1 VYDIRHAP
9 GWPLQA
15 VEFLRESGPES
26 IKCARRLLPAL
37 VTPRNVV
44 SFRSG
49 ADPRPSMASALP
61 ENKIGVGT
69 LLVGKYRVGREL
81 GRGGMAAVYECEHVN
96 IGKRVAVK
104 VLAAEL
110 ANSAIVIER
119 FMREARAAAS
129 VKSPYIVEV
138 YDSGRLEDG
147 RPFIAME
154 LLDGESLYDR
164 MARVRLIDPQTTV
177 RIIGQ
182 VAKGLMKAHAIG
194 IVHRDLKPEN
204 IHLCK
209 GEDGEEVAKILDFGL
224 AKFYSPVKTDEKTAR
239 LTREGAVFGTPAYMS
254 PEQVKG
260 QGSVDH
266 RADLWALGCMAYEC
280 LTGRP
285 VWNTEQG
292 VAMTFAAI
300 AASPLPVPSRFR
312 PDLPVAFDGWFRK
325 ALERDPNARFQTA
338 KELADELARALDA
351 GPISLV
357 SASGAPSQIEL
368 EAIAALQEVQRAEDG
383 PSSIRGSGIKA
394 AVPQVGQVDEASEPL
409 DLLTL
414 SSRNL
419 SATDLPPTAAPEG
432 PPPSSQAPRKRGGVG
447 KLFLWLGVLGALGA
461 GGWFGYIKVLRPQ
474 LLALRTPPPAAPATT
489 PTASAPPSASAPV
502 VPPPPE
508 QPKWMTTI
516 EEGQQLLLAGD
527 GDGALRK
534 FKDASDAGGGAVAK
548 SFLDQVKLGTATTG
562 PCKMVAFSH
571 PRLGYGGNVGRPA
584 VAATSKGA
592 VVAWTDDHEQPGHD
606 HVYSVLLDA
615 SGKPTS
621 AVRDLT
627 PEADYAMR
635 PELLAV
641 DDRVVLLFWDKSGRE
656 PGVKARWLDA
666 DGRIDGM
673 SVAIGASKP
682 GLYWPSIERAPDGSG
697 FWVAWQASPD
707 KDGDDV
713 FLRHLDAELAPKG
726 PEVRAT
732 DYAPD
737 KGKTQVSAPSVA
749 LSSTNLF
756 VAYAL
761 DRDKQHSIERMRLP
775 LALPDLQT
783 GGLPD
788 KTTKAELSDTVVVNE
803 DKVGGDY
810 PSIGCT
816 KDACFLVWHEV
827 DKGAQDK
834 GAQAALIDPVRGT
847 LLWRKRFAP
856 KGGHPAVA
864 FADDGLAELAF
875 YEAGR
880 VRVAAISRDGVGTT
894 STFAKVTGDEPRP
907 WIAPGR
913 THGEWVVSWLDIE
926 AAHTEAFVARLQCRN

>member
-1 VYDIRHAP
+1 
-9 GWPLQA
+9 
-15 VEFLRESGPES
+15 
-26 IKCARRLLPAL
+26 
-37 VTPRNVV
+37 
-44 SFRSG
+44 
-49 ADPRPSMASALP
+49 MASAQP
-61 ENKIGVGT
+61 ENKIGSGT
-69 LLVGKYRVGREL
+69 LLVGKYRVTREL
-81 GRGGMAAVYECEHVN
+81 GRGGMAAVYEAEHVN

-119 FMREARAAAS
+119 FVREARAAAS

-154 LLDGESLYDR
+154 LLEGESLYDR
-164 MARVRLIDPQTTV
+164 MARVRLIDPTTTV

-209 GEDGEEVAKILDFGL
+209 TEDGDEIAKILDFGL

-260 QGSVDH
+260 QGNVDH

-300 AASPLPVPSRFR
+300 ATSPLPLPSRFR
-312 PDLPVAFDGWFRK
+312 PDLPPAFDTWFRK
-325 ALERDPNARFQTA
+325 ALERSADKRFQTA
-338 KELADELARALDA
+338 KELAEELAKALET
-351 GPISLV
+351 GPISLLNV
-357 SASGAPSQIEL
+357 GGPPSQMDI
-368 EAIAALQEVQRAEDG
+368 EAIAALQEIPHAAGDTS
-383 PSSIRGSGIKA
+383 PSSQRGSGIKA
-394 AVPQVGQVDEASEPL
+394 AKTDLDEESAPL

-419 SATDLPPTAAPEG
+419 SADDLTASPDTAAP
-432 PPPSSQAPRKRGGVG
+432 SSRTKRKTSGAGRV
-447 KLFLWLGVLGALGA
+447 LLWAAALGALGT
-461 GGWFGYIKVLRPQ
+461 GGWFGYVKVLRPR
-474 LLALRTPPPAAPATT
+474 LAAKAAPVA
-489 PTASAPPSASAPV
+489 APPLTPASVPATDSAQ

-508 QPKWMTTI
+508 QPKWMVPV
-516 EEGQQLLLAGD
+516 EEGQQLLASGD
-527 GDGALRK
+527 ADGAMRK
-534 FKDASDAGGGAVAK
+534 FKDASDAGGGAVAR
-548 SFLDQVKLGTATTG
+548 SFLDQVKLGSGTTG
-562 PCKMVAFSH
+562 PCKMAALSH

-584 VAATSKGA
+584 VAVTSKGA

-615 SGKPTS
+615 SGRPTS
-621 AVRDLT
+621 APRDLT

-635 PELLAV
+635 PALLSAGE
-641 DDRVVLLFWDKSGRE
+641 RVVLLFWDKSGHE
-656 PGVKARWLDA
+656 PGVKVRWLDA
-666 DGRIDGM
+666 DGRIGGM
-673 SVAIGASKP
+673 SVAVNATKP
-682 GLYWPSIERAPDGSG
+682 GLFWPAIERAPDGNS
-697 FWVAWQASPD
+697 FWVTWQASPA

-713 FLRHLDAELAPKG
+713 YLRRLDAELAPQG
-726 PEVRAT
+726 PEARLT

-737 KGKTQVSAPSVA
+737 KGKTAQVSAPSIAVSNA
-749 LSSTNLF
+749 NLF

-761 DRDKQHSIERMRLP
+761 ERDKQHSIERMRVPLNLP
-775 LALPDLQT
+775 ELQT
-783 GGLPD
+783 GGLPE
-788 KTTKAELSDTVVVNE
+788 KTGKAELSDTIAVNE
-803 DKVGGDY
+803 DKVGGEY
-810 PSIGCT
+810 PSTVCT

-827 DKGAQDK
+827 DKGVEK
-834 GAQAALIDPVRGT
+834 GASAALIDPQRGT
-847 LLWRKRFAP
+847 MLWRKRFAP

-864 FADDGLAELAF
+864 FATDGPAEVAF

-880 VRVAAISRDGVGTT
+880 VKMAAISRDGVGTT

-913 THGEWVVSWLDIE
+913 TRGEWYVSWLDIE
-926 AAHTEAFVARLQCRN
+926 AGHTEAFAARMQCRN

>member
-1 VYDIRHAP
+1 
-9 GWPLQA
+9 
-15 VEFLRESGPES
+15 
-26 IKCARRLLPAL
+26 
-37 VTPRNVV
+37 
-44 SFRSG
+44 
-49 ADPRPSMASALP
+49 MASAHP
-61 ENKIGVGT
+61 ENKIGAGS
-69 LLVGKYRVGREL
+69 LLAGKYRVTREL
-81 GRGGMAAVYECEHVN
+81 GRGGMAAVYEAEHIN
-96 IGKRVAVK
+96 IGKRIAIK

-119 FMREARAAAS
+119 FVREARAAAS

-154 LLDGESLYDR
+154 LLEGESLYDR
-164 MARVRLIDPQTTV
+164 MARVRLIDPETTV

-209 GEDGEEVAKILDFGL
+209 GEDGEEIAKILDFGL
-224 AKFYSPVKTDEKTAR
+224 AKFYSPMKTDEKTAR

-266 RADLWALGCMAYEC
+266 RADLWALGCMAFEC

-300 AASPLPVPSRFR
+300 AASPLPQPSRFR
-312 PDLPVAFDGWFRK
+312 PDLPPAFDAWFK
-325 ALERDPNARFQTA
+325 HALERDANARFQTA
-338 KELADELARALDA
+338 KELAEDLAKALDA
-351 GPISLV
+351 PPISLV
-357 SASGAPSQIEL
+357 NVAGSPSQIEL
-368 EAIAALQEVQRAEDG
+368 EAIAGLQELQRDTDG
-383 PSSIRGSGIKA
+383 GPTSQRGSGIKPA
-394 AVPQVGQVDEASEPL
+394 KPEGDEESEPL
-409 DLLTL
+409 DLLNL

-432 PPPSSQAPRKRGGVG
+432 APPASQRKRSGVG
-447 KLFLWLGVLGALGA
+447 RAFLWLFLLAGAGA
-461 GGWFGYIKVLRPQ
+461 GGWYGYVKVLRPQ
-474 LLALRTPPPAAPATT
+474 LAARQAVLVPS
-489 PTASAPPSASAPV
+489 PVASVAPSASPTESIQAP
-502 VPPPPE
+502 PPPPE
-508 QPKWMTTI
+508 QPKWMTPI
-516 EEGQQLLLAGD
+516 EEGQALLAAGD
-527 GDGALRK
+527 ADGAMRK

-548 SFLDQVKLGTATTG
+548 AFLDQVKLGAATTG
-562 PCKMVAFSH
+562 PCKMMAFSQ

-584 VAATSKGA
+584 VAVTSKGA

-606 HVYSVLLDA
+606 HVYSVLIDA
-615 SGKPTS
+615 TGKPTS

-635 PELLAV
+635 PELLSV

-656 PGVKARWLDA
+656 PGVKVRWLDA
-666 DGRIDGM
+666 DGRINGM
-673 SVAIGASKP
+673 SIGVGASKP
-682 GLYWPSIERAPDGSG
+682 GLFWPAIERSPDGSG
-697 FWVAWQASPD
+697 FWVAWQASPG

-713 FLRHLDAELAPKG
+713 FLRHLDTELVPRG
-726 PEVRAT
+726 PEARAT
-732 DYAPD
+732 AYAPD
-737 KGKTQVSAPSVA
+737 KGKTYQVSAPSLAV
-749 LSSTNLF
+749 SSTNLF

-761 DRDKQHSIERMRLP
+761 ERDKQHSIERMRIP
-775 LALPDLQT
+775 LSLAELQS

-788 KTTKAELSDTVVVNE
+788 KNPKPELSDTVSVNE

-810 PSIGCT
+810 PSVACT

-827 DKGAQDK
+827 DKGAE
-834 GAQAALIDPVRGT
+834 AALIDPLRGT
-847 LLWRKRFAP
+847 VLWRKRFAP
-856 KGGHPAVA
+856 RGGHPAVA
-864 FADDGLAELAF
+864 FTEEGLAEVAF

-894 STFAKVTGDEPRP
+894 STFARVTGDAPRP
-907 WIAPGR
+907 WIVAGR
-913 THGEWVVSWLDIE
+913 TRGEWLVSWLDVE
-926 AAHTEAFVARLQCRN
+926 AAHNEAFVARLQCRN